1 MARWAAML
9 QICSSELQGYRE
21 IAWANS
27 IDSKSDKIKVDRR
40 QRNRAQIR
48 PPAKEWTNLIG
59 IVLIGTVVSRRGS
72 CSITRNGDQNKI
84 SIKRSEKKIRWK
96 KKKLRNAWKSL
107 AGKHKIA

>member
-40 QRNRAQIR
+40 QRNRAQIW
-48 PPAKEWTNLIG
+48 PLAKKWTNLIN

-96 KKKLRNAWKSL
+96 KKKLRNAWESL
-107 AGKHKIA
+107 ARKHKIA

>member
-40 QRNRAQIR
+40 QRNRAQIW
-48 PPAKEWTNLIG
+48 PLAK
-59 IVLIGTVVSRRGS
+59 
-72 CSITRNGDQNKI
+72 K
-84 SIKRSEKKIRWK
+84 
-96 KKKLRNAWKSL
+96 
-107 AGKHKIA
+107 

>member
-40 QRNRAQIR
+40 QRNRAQTR
-48 PPAKEWTNLIG
+48 PLAKKMNQLNWYCINWNRRLT
-59 IVLIGTVVSRRGS
+59 SREL
-72 CSITRNGDQNKI
+72 QYHQ
-84 SIKRSEKKIRWK
+84 KR
-96 KKKLRNAWKSL
+96 
-107 AGKHKIA
+107 